1 MTKQQIADEMTRLML
16 DPASDA
22 KTLDEIKRAAI
33 ANLKTQ

>member
-22 KTLDEIKRAAI
+22 LTLEEIKRAAI

>member
-22 KTLDEIKRAAI
+22 LTLEEIKRAAI
-33 ANLKTQ
+33 AGLSRQ